1 MKYFPSNPWQV
12 WKKKYSH
19 ENKEKRAMQD
29 DTSKTLVA
37 LIESQFTSE
46 VKRLKDKR
54 NLPSFPARTT
64 CFHH

>member
-12 WKKKYSH
+12 WKKKNSH

-46 VKRLKDKR
+46 VKRLKDKW
-54 NLPSFPARTT
+54 NLPSFPARPT
-64 CFHH
+64 CFNH

>member
-12 WKKKYSH
+12 WKKNSH

-46 VKRLKDKR
+46 VKRL
-54 NLPSFPARTT
+54 
-64 CFHH
+64 